1 MKLLRSITWIAG
13 LAMASAMFPAQALEL
28 GPKAQ
33 RFIQRMVDQHGYSEA
48 EVSRLLRNSQHQQSI
63 LDAMSRRAE
72 ARPWHAYR
80 PIFLTQTRI
89 DDGAE
94 FWSEHRDTL
103 ARAEEIYGVNAEIIV
118 AIIGVETFFG
128 RRAGRHRVIDALV
141 TLGFNHPRRGKFFT
155 SELEHFLLLAQE
167 ESLAPLKILGSYAG
181 AMGVPQFIASSY
193 RRYAVDF
200 DQDGRRDLIHGIS
213 DSIGSVANYLAR
225 HGWQR
230 GQLVTVP
237 AQVDGEKYPKLL
249 ARGLKPK
256 TPWAEMRH
264 YGVSSKVQVPPDSL
278 GALVALENGKGMEY
292 WLGLK
297 NFYVITR
304 YNHSA
309 LYAMAVYQLAEEIR
323 QKYSGN
329 G

>member
-1 MKLLRSITWIAG
+1 MTWLRSTRWLVG
-13 LAMASAMFPAQALEL
+13 LTAALLMLPAQALEL

-33 RFIQRMVDQHGYSEA
+33 RFIQRMVTEHGYAEA
-48 EVSRLLRNSQHQQSI
+48 EVSRLLRDSQHQQSI

-89 DDGAE
+89 DEGAE

-103 ARAEEIYGVNAEIIV
+103 ARAEELYGVNAEIIV

-141 TLGFNHPRRGKFFT
+141 TLGFKHPRRGKFFT
-155 SELEHFLLLAQE
+155 SELEHFLLLARE

-200 DQDGRRDLIHGIS
+200 DQDGRRDLIHGVN
-213 DSIGSVANYLAR
+213 DAIGSVANYLAR

-230 GQLVTVP
+230 GQLVAVP
-237 AQVDGEKYPKLL
+237 ARVDGNKYAPLL

-256 TPWAEMRH
+256 TPMAEMAR
-264 YGVSSKVQVPPDSL
+264 YGVSTEAVIPIDRM
-278 GALVALENGKGMEY
+278 GALVELKNGQGMEY

-323 QKYSGN
+323 AKYAGK

>member
-1 MKLLRSITWIAG
+1 MRLFRSTSWILG
-13 LAMASAMFPAQALEL
+13 LAAALLIFPAQALEL

-33 RFIQRMVDQHGYSEA
+33 RFIQRMVVQHGYAEA
-48 EVSRLLRNSQHQQSI
+48 DVSRLLRDSRHKQSI

-89 DDGAE
+89 DEGAE
-94 FWSEHRDTL
+94 FWSEHRETL
-103 ARAEEIYGVNAEIIV
+103 ARAEELYGVNAEIIV

-141 TLGFNHPRRGKFFT
+141 TLGFKHPRRGAFFT
-155 SELEHFLLLAQE
+155 SELEQFLLLARE

-200 DQDGRRDLIHGIS
+200 DQDGRRDLIHGVS

-237 AQVDGEKYPKLL
+237 ARVDGDKYSELL
-249 ARGLKPK
+249 ARGLKPN
-256 TPWAEMRH
+256 TPLAEMAR
-264 YGVSSKVQVPPDSL
+264 YGVSTRAELPGDRP
-278 GALVALENGKGMEY
+278 GALVELENGKSKEY

-309 LYAMAVYQLAEEIR
+309 LYAMAVFQLAEEIR
-323 QKYSGN
+323 VKYSGA